1 MSRKIIRGGIISAML
16 LGTAALAPGLASAA
30 GTTQAP
36 APATQAQSQP
46 AAAATPQKAMA
57 PGKTMAPGKKMA
69 SRETMKGERQE
80 VKAVQTALNKGGS
93 SLAVDGRLG
102 AKTREAL
109 KAFQTKNGL
118 RPTGRLDKSTEA
130 ALKVA

>member
-1 MSRKIIRGGIISAML
+1 MSRNIIRGGIISAML
-16 LGTAALAPGLASAA
+16 LGTTALMPGLSSAA

-36 APATQAQSQP
+36 APAKQAQSQP
-46 AAAATPQKAMA
+46 AAAATPQTAMA
-57 PGKTMAPGKKMA
+57 PGKTMTSAKKTA
-69 SRETMKGERQE
+69 SHETMKGERQE
-80 VKAVQTALNKGGS
+80 VKTVQAALNKRGS

-118 RPTGRLDKSTEA
+118 TPTGRLDKATEA
-130 ALKVA
+130 ALKAA